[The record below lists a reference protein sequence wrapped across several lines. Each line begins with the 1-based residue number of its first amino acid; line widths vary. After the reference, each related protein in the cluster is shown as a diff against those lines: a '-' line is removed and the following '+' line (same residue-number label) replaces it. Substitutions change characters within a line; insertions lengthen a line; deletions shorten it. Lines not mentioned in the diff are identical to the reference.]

1 MMNLQQVEDHFN
13 EDASDYDD
21 HIVKFVPYYREQNE
35 MMMELLPFEGTARIR
50 GLDLGAGTGVLAE
63 GILRRYPLAEVTVF
77 DLSDNMLAAA
87 RERLKKFE
95 NRITFLK
102 GDFSKDDFGIGY
114 DLILSGLS
122 IHHLTNPHKQ
132 KLFRRIYLALNPGG
146 VFLNRDVVKGATER
160 LDEIYIRLWR
170 AYVRSNGQDDAGLM
184 ERYYAEDVP
193 ACVEDQ
199 LEWMRQAG
207 FLDVGCHWQ
216 RTNYAIYGGHKYT
229 AESES

>member
-1 MMNLQQVEDHFN
+1 MNLQRVEDHFN
-13 EDASDYDD
+13 EDASDYDN
-21 HIVKFVPYYREQNE
+21 HIVKFVPHYREQNE
-35 MMMELLPFEGTARIR
+35 MMMDLLPFEGTVRVR

-95 NRITFLK
+95 NRITFQR

-122 IHHLTNPHKQ
+122 IHHLTDAHKRG
-132 KLFRRIYLALNPGG
+132 LFRRIYLALNPGG
-146 VFLNRDVVKGATER
+146 LFLNRDVIKGATER

-170 AYVRSNGQDDAGLM
+170 HYIRSMGEDDAACM

-207 FLDVGCHWQ
+207 FVDVGCHWQ
-216 RTNYAIYGGHKYT
+216 RTNYAIFGGHKYAT
-229 AESES
+229 DNES

>member
-1 MMNLQQVEDHFN
+1 MNLQRVEDHFN
-13 EDASDYDD
+13 EDASDYDN
-21 HIVKFVPYYREQNE
+21 HIVKFIPYYREQNE
-35 MMMELLPFEGTARIR
+35 MMMDLLPFEGTVRVR

-77 DLSDNMLAAA
+77 DLSDNMLSAA
-87 RERLKKFE
+87 RERLIKFE
-95 NRITFLK
+95 NRVTFLK

-122 IHHLTNPHKQ
+122 IHHLSDAHKQ
-132 KLFRRIYLALNPGG
+132 DLFRRIYLALNPGG
-146 VFLNRDVVKGATER
+146 VFLNRDIIKGATDR

-170 AYVRSNGQDDAGLM
+170 QYIRSMGEDDAACM

-193 ACVEDQ
+193 ACLEDQ
-199 LEWMRQAG
+199 LEWMRRAG
-207 FLDVGCHWQ
+207 FVDVCSHWQ

-229 AESES
+229 SENEP